1 MRSDE
6 LLDELP
12 DDPPH
17 QGAKPVLDNS
27 PELKELETLTGLDE
41 VKAKVREL
49 MHLQLGNWEREAR
62 GEKPLYVPLHRI
74 FYGKPGT
81 GKTTVA
87 KVRGALTP
95 GPLPC
100 MQVLTAAPRPSFHS
114 SLGDS
119 SSVSV
124 SSRTARCELDGA

>member
-1 MRSDE
+1 MTP
-6 LLDELP
+6 LDCVS
-12 DDPPH
+12 H

-27 PELKELETLTGLDE
+27 PELKELDTLTGLDE

-87 KVRGALTP
+87 KVRGALMTSDD
-95 GPLPC
+95 L
-100 MQVLTAAPRPSFHS
+100 
-114 SLGDS
+114 
-119 SSVSV
+119 
-124 SSRTARCELDGA
+124 